1 MTELSFLSITGIIT
15 SSATFMNVLGAGHGW
30 KIKSSR
36 WWFLGGSYWWDF
48 LSTQNIVILVL
59 KMHPEQQ
66 QTRQQ
71 FSFMLFRYLKVQCN
85 FFLVWCIFCFVWIDV
100 TSRKAG
106 FKGRY
111 VHVCNAQIVIPTYYY
126 TYYVIYEK
134 MHITFTNNCYNNI
147 QRRYVAAAAVK
158 QKRRLG
164 WIWMNKKTEF
174 EVMTLRICLT
184 TEIRGWTSCLWI
196 VR

>member
-36 WWFLGGSYWWDF
+36 WWFFRGF
-48 LSTQNIVILVL
+48 ILV
-59 KMHPEQQ
+59 HEI
-66 QTRQQ
+66 
-71 FSFMLFRYLKVQCN
+71 FSQHKILLFLYWKCIRNNNRHVSSLVLCYFDTSRCN
-85 FFLVWCIFCFVWIDV
+85 ETFFWFDAFFCFVWIDV

-126 TYYVIYEK
+126 LLCDLWKNAYHFHKQLLQQHPEK
-134 MHITFTNNCYNNI
+134 TCCSCSCQT
-147 QRRYVAAAAVK
+147 
-158 QKRRLG
+158 
-164 WIWMNKKTEF
+164 KT
-174 EVMTLRICLT
+174 
-184 TEIRGWTSCLWI
+184 
-196 VR
+196 